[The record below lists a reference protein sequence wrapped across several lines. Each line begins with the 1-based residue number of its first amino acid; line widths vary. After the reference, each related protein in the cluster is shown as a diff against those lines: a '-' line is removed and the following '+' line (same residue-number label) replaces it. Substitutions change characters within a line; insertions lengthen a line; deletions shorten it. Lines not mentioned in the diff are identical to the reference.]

1 MMETLTNF
9 INKIFQN
16 AIGKL
21 MAAFGVSFVSFTSYE
36 QGLDYVKNGVSGF
49 LNSIPADMFLLV
61 AKSGIPDGLGYIIG
75 AATFIVTKNM
85 MSRLTFG
92 VFS

>member
-1 MMETLTNF
+1 METLTNF

-21 MAAFGVSFVSFTSYE
+21 MAAFVSFTSYE

-61 AKSGIPDGLGYIIG
+61 AKSGIPDGLGYLIG

-85 MSRLTFG
+85 INRLTFG

>member
-9 INKIFQN
+9 INKVFQN

-21 MAAFGVSFVSFTSYE
+21 MAAFGISFVSFTSYQ
-36 QGLDYVKNGVSGF
+36 QGLDYVKNGVTGF
-49 LNSIPADMFLLV
+49 LNSIPADVFLLV
-61 AKSGIPDGLGYIIG
+61 AKSGITDGLGYFVG

-85 MSRLTFG
+85 INRLTFG

>member
-1 MMETLTNF
+1 METLTNF

-16 AIGKL
+16 AIGNL

-36 QGLDYVKNGVSGF
+36 HGLDYVKNGVSGF

-61 AKSGIPDGLGYIIG
+61 AKSGITDGLGYLIG

-85 MSRLTFG
+85 INRLTFG

>member
-9 INKIFQN
+9 VNKIFQN
-16 AIGKL
+16 AIGRL
-21 MAAFGVSFVSFTSYE
+21 MAAFGISFVSFTSYE
-36 QGLDYVKNGVSGF
+36 QGLEYIKSGVTGF
-49 LNSIPADMFLLV
+49 LNSIPADMFMLI
-61 AKSGIPDGLGYIIG
+61 AKAGIADGMGYLIG

-85 MSRLTFG
+85 MNRLMFG